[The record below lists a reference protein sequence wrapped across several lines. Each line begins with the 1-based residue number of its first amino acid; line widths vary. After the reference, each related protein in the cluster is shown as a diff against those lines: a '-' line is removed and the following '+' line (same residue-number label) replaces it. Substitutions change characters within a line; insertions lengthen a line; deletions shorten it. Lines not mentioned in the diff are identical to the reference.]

1 MRKLGRMML
10 IAGALALAA
19 SAGWAQ
25 QTMAGTRNLV
35 SEANGGQV
43 LKFSSQL
50 VDENGQPIAQWAA
63 TNLIDGMHVVG
74 THTPETSYGWCSQNV
89 PSPAEPEWIIFQLP
103 EARLI
108 SRIVIDPTTDDPE
121 WLGRWVKNIRL
132 SVSTQSPDGP
142 YTDVG
147 NYLVMRQGI
156 KQTFDFT
163 PHEARWIKLDV
174 TSNWG
179 SDFCVG
185 FGEFEVY
192 EAVIGDDELD
202 QLISRLDALLLELKR
217 YRDSQASQQ
226 AEANLQA
233 VTAPAPAAAPAPA
246 PAPAPAAPA
255 PAPAAPAP

>member
-1 MRKLGRMML
+1 MRKLARLTL
-10 IAGALALAA
+10 ITVVLALAA
-19 SAGWAQ
+19 AAGWAQ
-25 QTMAGTRNLV
+25 QTMAGTRNLI
-35 SEANGGQV
+35 SEANGGQIV
-43 LKFSSQL
+43 KFSSQL

-63 TNLIDGMHVVG
+63 TNLIDGMYVVG
-74 THTPETSYGWCSQNV
+74 THTPENSYGWCSQNV

-132 SVSTQSPDGP
+132 SVSTQSADGP

-147 NYLVMRQGI
+147 SYLVMRQGI

-163 PHEARWIKLDV
+163 PREARWIKLDI

-192 EAVIGDDELD
+192 EAVLGDDELD
-202 QLISRLDALLLELKR
+202 QLISRLDTLLLELKR
-217 YRDSQASQQ
+217 YRDSQANQQ
-226 AEANLQA
+226 AEANTQA
-233 VTAPAPAAAPAPA
+233 VTAPPAPA
-246 PAPAPAAPA
+246 APAPAAPA
-255 PAPAAPAP
+255 PAAPVAPAP